1 MRVAA
6 EMPWLD
12 IYAHMQVNVSLK
24 QYLTNQTNSCFINVP
39 IKSLNLTAVVIPQ
52 PYWLL

>member
-1 MRVAA
+1 MRAAA

-24 QYLTNQTNSCFINVP
+24 QYQVNSMSCFINVP
-39 IKSLNLTAVVIPQ
+39 IKSLNLTAVVVPQ